1 MISRTHKIRLI
12 PNKTQETFLRQSC
25 GCARYA
31 YNWAVA
37 TWNEQYR
44 NGEKPNA
51 YAIKKEWTKNKPEW
65 AYDVPKDASLN
76 AILNLG
82 KGFDA
87 FFKGI
92 AEHPHFHKKGVHESF
107 TVNNDKFS
115 LDGNRIRLPKIGW
128 IRMRESLRFE
138 GKISS
143 ATVSC
148 EAGQW
153 HISIPVQMEGDIQP
167 PNDSVVGVDVG
178 IKTLAIASDE
188 TVCLNDKQFT
198 KYAKKLKRLQRHLSR
213 KQKKSHNRMKALRR
227 LQKFNMR
234 LKNRRNDAIHK
245 FTSGLAKSH
254 GTAVIETLDVQSMG
268 KDKEQKATKE
278 LKWLRCLLQ
287 DTAMKE
293 VHRQLEY
300 KMSKVEHAPK
310 FYASSK
316 TCSRCGHKVDTLGMD
331 VRTYKCEECGLM
343 IDRDLNAAI
352 NLSLMRWATPSKP
365 AESRKDYETG
375 SEKYIR
381 VHIA

>member
-31 YNWAVA
+31 YNWAIV
-37 TWNEQYR
+37 TWDKQYKT
-44 NGEKPNA
+44 GEKPNA
-51 YAIKKEWTKNKPEW
+51 YTIKKEWTKNKPTW
-65 AYDVPKDASLN
+65 AYEVPKDASLN

-87 FFKGI
+87 FFKGT
-92 AEHPHFHKKGVHESF
+92 ANHPHFHKKGIHESF
-107 TVNNDKFS
+107 TVNNDRITLNGK
-115 LDGNRIRLPKIGW
+115 RIRLPKIGW
-128 IRMRESLRFE
+128 IRIREPLRFE

-153 HISIPVQMEGDIQP
+153 HVSISIRMDKNIQP
-167 PNDSVVGVDVG
+167 PNDSIVGVDVG
-178 IKTLAIASDE
+178 IKTLAIASDG
-188 TVCLNDKQFT
+188 TACPNDKQFT
-198 KYAKKLKRLQRHLSR
+198 KHAKKLKRLQRHLSR

-234 LKNRRNDAIHK
+234 LKNRRNDVIHK

-268 KDKEQKATKE
+268 KDKDQNATKE
-278 LKWLRCLLQ
+278 LKWLRCLLK

-300 KMSKVEHAPK
+300 KMSKVEYAPK

-331 VRTYKCEECGLM
+331 IRTYKCEECGLM
-343 IDRDLNAAI
+343 LDRDLNAAI
-352 NLSLMRWATPSKP
+352 NLSKMRWATPFKP
-365 AESRKDYETG
+365 AESRTDYETG